1 MERHMDGNIVK
12 GERVGSFFLGM
23 PEEDLLK
30 ELAKPFGI
38 ENRHSGTVYEA
49 EHVSF
54 FVDDKTKKVDQIGMF
69 AGF

>member
-1 MERHMDGNIVK
+1 MLINGKTYGWKHSK
-12 GERVGSFFLGM
+12 GRKSWKLLLGM

-30 ELAKPFGI
+30 ELAQPFGI

-54 FVDDKTKKVDQIGMF
+54 FVDDKTKK
-69 AGF
+69 